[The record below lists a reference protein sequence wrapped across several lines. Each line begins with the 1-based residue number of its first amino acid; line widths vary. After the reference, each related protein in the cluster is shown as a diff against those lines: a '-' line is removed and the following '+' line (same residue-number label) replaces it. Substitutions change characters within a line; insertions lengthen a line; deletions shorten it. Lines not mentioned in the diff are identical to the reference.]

1 MRLVRKYIISCAK
14 KPKTKVKTTHFS
26 TDSTVQR
33 LRPRYKAGSHRFDT
47 GQYDR
52 ERENKMSCPALRL
65 TLPGS
70 WLLVGLLIAY
80 GSLPGRAQPPE
91 ALNYPN
97 VITFGSFSGTICFS
111 NSVLVKTLT
120 PLTSRTFTFTP
131 AVSVYDTNAEAAG

>member
-1 MRLVRKYIISCAK
+1 
-14 KPKTKVKTTHFS
+14 
-26 TDSTVQR
+26 
-33 LRPRYKAGSHRFDT
+33 
-47 GQYDR
+47 
-52 ERENKMSCPALRL
+52 MSCPALRL
-65 TLPGS
+65 TLSGS
-70 WLLVGLLIAY
+70 WLLVGLLIAC

-131 AVSVYDTNAEAAG
+131 ATALTYVICYNNLLLHPFDAQLVGGGIGATTQTGIVLTSATGKLAANCDAYCK